1 MTLKKR
7 PDVSS
12 EIFAS
17 FTLSKIDRAILD
29 SMTPEQVEAVR
40 AALLAADEEKRHQI
54 DIRLNI
60 PLYFA
65 SYYLVLFGGRDKR
78 KGTLLKEA
86 MRQNKQ
92 YTWGGL
98 LMLSLLSVIG
108 LSVLLFVAAAFAYYI
123 KSEFGIDLF
132 PGQHVEDVI
141 QQWLSN

>member
-1 MTLKKR
+1 MTLQKR

-17 FTLSKIDRAILD
+17 FTLSKIDRDILK

-40 AALLAADEEKRHQI
+40 AALLAADEGKRHSV
-54 DIRLNI
+54 DIRLNL

-65 SYYLVLFGGRDKR
+65 RYYFVIFAGRDKR

-92 YTWGGL
+92 YTWGGI
-98 LMLSLLSVIG
+98 LMVSLLGMLGVILFG
-108 LSVLLFVAAAFAYYI
+108 LTAFITAYFV
-123 KSEFGIDLF
+123 KTELGIDLI
-132 PGQHVEDVI
+132 PGQHAEDI
-141 QQWLSN
+141 ILKWFNK